1 MGQRGRKKYLCE
13 DCGAESWHHWIER
26 NRAARM
32 RCTNCG
38 SARLEFATTEAKK
51 EAVAAQTVR
60 VEGHRDMT
68 RPPGEPDQKR
78 KVT

>member
-1 MGQRGRKKYLCE
+1 MARGTKKYRCE

-32 RCTNCG
+32 RCTGCG
-38 SARLEFATTEAKK
+38 SSRLEMVTKKAKD
-51 EAVAAQTVR
+51 EAVAAQTVG
-60 VEGHRDMT
+60 VVGHRDMT
-68 RPPGEPDQKR
+68 RPVHEFDANK